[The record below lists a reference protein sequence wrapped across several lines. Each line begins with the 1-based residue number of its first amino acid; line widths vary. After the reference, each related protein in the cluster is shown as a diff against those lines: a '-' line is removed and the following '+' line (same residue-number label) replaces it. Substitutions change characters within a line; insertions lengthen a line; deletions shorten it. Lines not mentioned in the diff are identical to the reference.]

1 MSVFQLKDLG
11 KVLMNNEYVA
21 GKQRQRVIIISTWE
35 AGRSRYVERQLV
47 LVDMVES
54 LSIK

>member
-1 MSVFQLKDLG
+1 MKDLG